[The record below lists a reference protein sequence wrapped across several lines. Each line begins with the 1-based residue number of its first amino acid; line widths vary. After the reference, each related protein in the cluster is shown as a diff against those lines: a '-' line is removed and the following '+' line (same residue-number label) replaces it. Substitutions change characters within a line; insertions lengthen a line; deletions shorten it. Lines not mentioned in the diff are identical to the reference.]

1 LLLVVVV
8 EEEAVHP
15 QYAVEQQ
22 TVIMVEQGVLLLELQ
37 VAVEHKLLEV
47 MVVRLGQA
55 PLLVVHQAH

>member
-1 LLLVVVV
+1 LLVVVV

-22 TVIMVEQGVLLLELQ
+22 TVIMVEQVVLLLELQ

-47 MVVRLGQA
+47 MVVHLGLE
-55 PLLVVHQAH
+55 LLQEVHQVH